1 VSDDAAGASR
11 TDPEAT
17 SDVDTEPS
25 WESDETFE
33 TESGGDRAE
42 IVLAYLAD
50 QLVDDHDAVIIESEP
65 GRNGGTRL
73 SLRVASDDMG
83 KVIGRRGRVAQSI
96 RSVVRAAGA
105 AEGHDVVVDIV
116 D

>member
-1 VSDDAAGASR
+1 V
-11 TDPEAT
+11 
-17 SDVDTEPS
+17 SDVDGAPT
-25 WESDETFE
+25 
-33 TESGGDRAE
+33 SGQSPAEGDAAAGRAE
-42 IVLAYLAD
+42 AVLAYVAD
-50 QLVDDHDAVIIESEP
+50 QLVDDHDAVTIDRDRA
-65 GRNGGTRL
+65 RNGGTRL
-73 SLRVASDDMG
+73 SLRVAGDDMG

>member
-1 VSDDAAGASR
+1 MSDAEAGAAEP
-11 TDPEAT
+11 TPQPEA
-17 SDVDTEPS
+17 E
-25 WESDETFE
+25 
-33 TESGGDRAE
+33 GDRAE
-42 IVLAYLAD
+42 AVLAYLAD
-50 QLVDDHDAVIIESEP
+50 QLVDDHDAVVIDREP
-65 GRNGGTRL
+65 TRNGGTRL

-96 RSVVRAAGA
+96 RGVVRAAGA

>member
-1 VSDDAAGASR
+1 VSDVEGVADAG
-11 TDPEAT
+11 DGP
-17 SDVDTEPS
+17 D
-25 WESDETFE
+25 
-33 TESGGDRAE
+33 GGRAE
-42 IVLAYLAD
+42 LVLAYVAD
-50 QLVDDHDAVIIESEP
+50 QLVDDHDAVSIDRERA
-65 GRNGGTRL
+65 RNGGTRL
-73 SLRVASDDMG
+73 ALRVASDDMG